1 MRRNSWGLTVIV
13 IAAVLVVAGWF
24 VLSFLTEPSAVG
36 RMRTALITI
45 GAGAIAVG
53 AIGLV
58 AGLWMLI
65 ARRT

>member
-13 IAAVLVVAGWF
+13 VAAVLVVAGWF

-53 AIGLV
+53 AIGVV
-58 AGLWMLI
+58 AGVWMLI